1 MFLKIQ
7 NGKLHTKRLEIN
19 VVHHCNLS
27 CRGCSHLSPLMPK
40 YFISPDRL
48 SHDLSILSK
57 YCRPEFTS
65 LLGGEPLLHPDLIKI
80 INVVRRSGISDKI
93 RVVTN
98 GRLLHKMPD
107 QFWKD
112 VDEVHVSLYP
122 SHPMKIKDL
131 AVIKAIAKRN
141 KTPLLLRHQEKFREC
156 ISEINSMDEAMT
168 RRIYLTCANSRQ
180 DGCHTL
186 FEGHYYKCSQAVFI
200 PLAFGDRF
208 NFSDIQDAV
217 KIQDNKKFVEELT
230 QYLTTEEPLTACRFC
245 LGSVGK
251 QFVPDQISRHGE
263 DQCVSIENLIDW
275 KHLEKLEKKSG
286 MPMPVWMRE
295 SVHKMIGLMPPSVL
309 LSPTLR
315 RSIKVLRDISRKHIK

>member
-1 MFLKIQ
+1 
-7 NGKLHTKRLEIN
+7 
-19 VVHHCNLS
+19 
-27 CRGCSHLSPLMPK
+27 MPK
-40 YFISPDRL
+40 FFISPDRL

-57 YCRPEFTS
+57 YYRPELIS
-65 LLGGEPLLHPDLIKI
+65 LLGGEPLLHPDLIEI
-80 INVVRRSGISDKI
+80 INIVRSSGISDKI

-122 SHPMKIKDL
+122 RHPMKVKDL
-131 AVIKAIAKRN
+131 AVFKAHAKRS
-141 KTPLLLRHQEKFREC
+141 KTLLDLRYQDQFREC
-156 ISEINSMDEAMT
+156 FSEISAMDEAMT
-168 RRIYLTCANSRQ
+168 RRIYLTCSNSRQ

-186 FEGHYYKCSQAVFI
+186 FEGHYYKCAQAVFI

-208 NFSDIQDAV
+208 NFNNIQDGV
-217 KIQDNKKFVEELT
+217 KIKDSKTFVEELT
-230 QYLTTEEPLTACRFC
+230 QYLATEEPLTACRFC

-251 QFVPDQISRHGE
+251 RFVHDQISRHGE
-263 DQCVSIENLIDW
+263 DPSVSIENLIDW

-286 MPMPVWMRE
+286 MPIPVWMRE
-295 SVHKMIGLMPPSVL
+295 SVHKMFGLMPTSVL

-315 RSIKVLRDISRKHIK
+315 RSIKVLRDIARKHIKDKGVFT

>member
-1 MFLKIQ
+1 MPGVFPFVSSDA
-7 NGKLHTKRLEIN
+7 EI
-19 VVHHCNLS
+19 
-27 CRGCSHLSPLMPK
+27 
-40 YFISPDRL
+40 FISPDSL

-57 YCRPEFTS
+57 YYRPEFIS
-65 LLGGEPLLHPDLIKI
+65 LLGGEPLLHPDLIEI
-80 INVVRRSGISDKI
+80 INVVRSSGISDKI

-122 SHPMKIKDL
+122 SHPMKVKDL
-131 AVIKAIAKRN
+131 AVFKAQAKRS
-141 KTPLLLRHQEKFREC
+141 KTLLDLRYQDQFREFF
-156 ISEINSMDEAMT
+156 SEISAMDEAMT
-168 RRIYLTCANSRQ
+168 RRIYLTCSNSRQ
-180 DGCHTL
+180 AGCHTL

-208 NFSDIQDAV
+208 NFSDIQDGV
-217 KIQDNKKFVEELT
+217 KIQDSKTFVEELT
-230 QYLTTEEPLTACRFC
+230 QYLATEEPLTACRFC

-263 DQCVSIENLIDW
+263 DQCVNIENLIDW
-275 KHLEKLEKKSG
+275 KQLEKLEKKSG
-286 MPMPVWMRE
+286 MPIPVWMEE
-295 SVHKMIGLMPPSVL
+295 SLRKMNRLIGLMPPSVA

-315 RSIKVLRDISRKHIK
+315 RSIKVLRDIARKHIK

>member
-1 MFLKIQ
+1 M
-7 NGKLHTKRLEIN
+7 
-19 VVHHCNLS
+19 
-27 CRGCSHLSPLMPK
+27 SPQMPK
-40 YFISPDRL
+40 YFLSPDSL

-57 YCRPEFTS
+57 YCRPEFIS
-65 LLGGEPLLHPDLIKI
+65 LLGGEPLLHPDLIEI
-80 INVVRRSGISDKI
+80 INVVRRSGISDTI

-112 VDEVHVSLYP
+112 VDEVPCIALPKP
-122 SHPMKIKDL
+122 SYQG
-131 AVIKAIAKRN
+131 KRPCRHSSSCKEN
-141 KTPLLLRHQEKFREC
+141 QNTLFDLRHQEQFREC
-156 ISEINSMDEAMT
+156 ISEINSTDEAMI
-168 RRIYLTCANSRQ
+168 RRIYLTCANSHQ

-208 NFSDIQDAV
+208 NFSNIQDCV
-217 KIQDNKKFVEELT
+217 KIQDSKTFVEELT

-286 MPMPVWMRE
+286 MPIPVWMRE